1 MNFHQRK
8 RTKGMRNFGKQ
19 HHKPITTASVYV
31 CFVIS
36 SHTTSD
42 EWNPATTAA
51 AEFQNYHNPLLNL
64 FNDVLVFLLET
75 SGGSKAYAQV
85 AFWHWWVS
93 GCWSALCL
101 FLPDWSQLSF
111 MSLSSWLGIQ
121 TTCSCRRVSRMKN
134 SKVAVLCNCDLH
146 NWTATMC
153 AHSCIEYIKQ
163 AVKLVMWQK
172 FTDPAPYCS
181 LVCQENEWKIVQM
194 IQWKQLSMCRSFA
207 GRHPPASLHWHKC
220 QFEDIQI
227 WYIFI
232 FQT

>member
-1 MNFHQRK
+1 M
-8 RTKGMRNFGKQ
+8 
-19 HHKPITTASVYV
+19 
-31 CFVIS
+31 
-36 SHTTSD
+36 
-42 EWNPATTAA
+42 
-51 AEFQNYHNPLLNL
+51 
-64 FNDVLVFLLET
+64 FLLE
-75 SGGSKAYAQV
+75 SYRESKDCAQV

-101 FLPDWSQLSF
+101 FSPDWSQLSF
-111 MSLSSWLGIQ
+111 MSLSSWLGTQ

-153 AHSCIEYIKQ
+153 AHSCIEYIKL

-181 LVCQENEWKIVQM
+181 LVCQENEWKIVVQM

-220 QFEDIQI
+220 QFEDIRI
-227 WYIFI
+227 WHIFI